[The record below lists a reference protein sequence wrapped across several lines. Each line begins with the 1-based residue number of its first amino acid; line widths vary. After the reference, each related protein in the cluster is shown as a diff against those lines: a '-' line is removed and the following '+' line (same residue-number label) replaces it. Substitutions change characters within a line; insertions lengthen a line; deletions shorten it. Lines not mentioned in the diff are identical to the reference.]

1 MSGTLRTLLG
11 QFRALDSVE
20 LAALAGTDGLL
31 IESTARTGLDV
42 DAICAVA
49 SNGLA
54 MAEALGR
61 EINKGGAVQTV
72 LEYDQGLIL
81 LEPVSDDAMLLILT
95 NSRDQLGR
103 LRYMAQANRSGFIAA
118 LAAI

>member
-1 MSGTLRTLLG
+1 MIGTLRDLLA
-11 QFRALDSVE
+11 QFRDLDDVE
-20 LAALAGTDGLL
+20 LAAVANTDGLL
-31 IESTARTGLDV
+31 IESIARSGVDT

-72 LEYDQGLIL
+72 LEYDSGLIM
-81 LEPVSDDAMLLILT
+81 LEPISDDAMLVVMT
-95 NSRDQLGR
+95 SARDQLGR
-103 LRYMAQANRSGFIAA
+103 LRYMLQANRDHFAAA
-118 LAAI
+118 LDAI

>member
-1 MSGTLRTLLG
+1 MSKTLRDVLN
-11 QFRALDSVE
+11 QFRTLENVE
-20 LAALAGTDGLL
+20 LAAVAGTDGLL
-31 IESTARTGLDV
+31 IESSARSGVDV

-61 EINKGGAVQTV
+61 EINKGGSVQTV

-81 LEPVSDDAMLLILT
+81 LEPVSSDAMLVVLT
-95 NSRDQLGR
+95 SSRELLGK
-103 LRYMAQANRSGFIAA
+103 LRYMAQAHRAHLDAA

>member
-1 MSGTLRTLLG
+1 MSGTLRDLLS
-11 QFRALDSVE
+11 QFRTLDNVE
-20 LAALAGTDGLL
+20 LAAIAATDGLL
-31 IESTARTGLDV
+31 IESTAKAGVDV

-81 LEPVSDDAMLLILT
+81 LEPISGDAMLLVMT
-95 NSRDQLGR
+95 SSRDQLGR
-103 LRYMAQANRSGFIAA
+103 LRYMAQANRSGFVAA